1 MTNASV
7 RQAITRGRLTE
18 GDAFIDGVV
27 HKGVVL
33 IPWRLIGGWSPK
45 ICDQILFS
53 HGVDPD
59 GEGHAY
65 LTTREDE

>member
-27 HKGVVL
+27 HKGVVFDSL
-33 IPWRLIGGWSPK
+33 ASYCGWSPK